1 MSCNEPLAKSVGANA
16 VLLKD
21 HLCQVAD
28 YARAVARAYRPHWER
43 LLGEEWA
50 ERVEQALVL
59 AALVHDLGK
68 AAEGFQRSL
77 HSRQYRW
84 EFRHEV
90 LSTALLLT
98 AADSDDPIVRLTAA
112 AVLTHHRHLDDD
124 QLQRDSALP
133 SLPEPD
139 ILQVVQQKFQE
150 KASELHAHWQWLR
163 DFFAQ
168 CPELQSFQIPCTPFA
183 ILPPDNF
190 LEGLIDE
197 IESLSLVK
205 ARSEAPE
212 LWKKATAYTLARGW
226 LMASDHAASA
236 GVSEFRAS
244 LEKPSLPSLR
254 RFQEQVGSHKGD
266 AFLEIPTG
274 AGKTVAAIRW
284 ALQNRLAGER
294 IFYLLPYQASIEA
307 MAKTLEGF
315 FGADDI
321 AVLHARA
328 IDYAFREYFERL
340 GEYEAAAS
348 QATAEANLNR
358 LVHKPIKVA
367 TPFQLLKWL
376 FGIPRWEI
384 GVSEMVGGLFIF
396 DEIHAYDAHTAALI
410 VEMVRVLKQLGGR
423 FLFMSATFPPFLRQ
437 LLQDALG
444 AQAELFTLESADDWS
459 RQFLST
465 ARHRLQWHEAYLEQ
479 LIPQITQTAEEG
491 KRVLVV
497 ANRVAQAQK
506 IFRELR
512 DRLGEGV
519 HLLHSRFTR
528 RDRVSKEQDIIG
540 TLRGERDLPLRVLVA
555 TQVVEVSLDVSFDTI
570 FTEVAPVDD
579 LLQRFGR
586 VNRYGEHAQGVDVHV
601 ACLYDAES
609 LKRVYH
615 LERIEETLRSA
626 PLSGT
631 PLIVSACKDW
641 VYQTYRNGWTE
652 KEQAQFENARKA
664 FRHVIE
670 SLRPLQCASKGEE
683 EFYGLF
689 SGAEVLPVCLYDE
702 YEEYRR
708 NKQYLLAN
716 QLLVPIPLGTYRK
729 LKNERRLVPANGVFQ
744 VDTQYTE
751 EQGLDTGAIDIDWC
765 IVSTQ

>member
-1 MSCNEPLAKSVGANA
+1 
-16 VLLKD
+16 
-21 HLCQVAD
+21 
-28 YARAVARAYRPHWER
+28 
-43 LLGEEWA
+43 
-50 ERVEQALVL
+50 
-59 AALVHDLGK
+59 
-68 AAEGFQRSL
+68 
-77 HSRQYRW
+77 
-84 EFRHEV
+84 
-90 LSTALLLT
+90 
-98 AADSDDPIVRLTAA
+98 
-112 AVLTHHRHLDDD
+112 
-124 QLQRDSALP
+124 
-133 SLPEPD
+133 
-139 ILQVVQQKFQE
+139 
-150 KASELHAHWQWLR
+150 
-163 DFFAQ
+163 
-168 CPELQSFQIPCTPFA
+168 
-183 ILPPDNF
+183 
-190 LEGLIDE
+190 
-197 IESLSLVK
+197 
-205 ARSEAPE
+205 
-212 LWKKATAYTLARGW
+212 
-226 LMASDHAASA
+226 
-236 GVSEFRAS
+236 
-244 LEKPSLPSLR
+244 
-254 RFQEQVGSHKGD
+254 
-266 AFLEIPTG
+266 
-274 AGKTVAAIRW
+274 
-284 ALQNRLAGER
+284 
-294 IFYLLPYQASIEA
+294 
-307 MAKTLEGF
+307 
-315 FGADDI
+315 
-321 AVLHARA
+321 
-328 IDYAFREYFERL
+328 
-340 GEYEAAAS
+340 
-348 QATAEANLNR
+348 
-358 LVHKPIKVA
+358 
-367 TPFQLLKWL
+367 
-376 FGIPRWEI
+376 
-384 GVSEMVGGLFIF
+384 MVGGLFIF
-396 DEIHAYDAHTAALI
+396 DEIHAYDAHAAALI
-410 VEMVRVLKQLGGR
+410 VEMVRVLKRLGGR

-512 DRLGEGV
+512 ERHSEGV

-601 ACLYDAES
+601 ACQYDAKS
-609 LKRVYH
+609 LQWVYH

-716 QLLVPIPLGTYRK
+716 QLLVPVPLGTYWK
-729 LKNERRLVPANGVFQ
+729 LKNEGRLNQANGVLQ
-744 VDTQYTE
+744 VDASYTI
-751 EQGLDTGAIDIDWC
+751 EQGLNTSTIDIDWS
-765 IVSTQ
+765 IIGI

>member
-1 MSCNEPLAKSVGANA
+1 
-16 VLLKD
+16 
-21 HLCQVAD
+21 
-28 YARAVARAYRPHWER
+28 
-43 LLGEEWA
+43 
-50 ERVEQALVL
+50 
-59 AALVHDLGK
+59 
-68 AAEGFQRSL
+68 
-77 HSRQYRW
+77 
-84 EFRHEV
+84 
-90 LSTALLLT
+90 
-98 AADSDDPIVRLTAA
+98 
-112 AVLTHHRHLDDD
+112 
-124 QLQRDSALP
+124 
-133 SLPEPD
+133 
-139 ILQVVQQKFQE
+139 
-150 KASELHAHWQWLR
+150 
-163 DFFAQ
+163 
-168 CPELQSFQIPCTPFA
+168 
-183 ILPPDNF
+183 
-190 LEGLIDE
+190 
-197 IESLSLVK
+197 
-205 ARSEAPE
+205 
-212 LWKKATAYTLARGW
+212 
-226 LMASDHAASA
+226 MASDHAASA
-236 GVSEFRAS
+236 GVSDFRAS
-244 LEKPSLPSLR
+244 LPEPSLPSLR
-254 RFQEQVGSHKGD
+254 CFQEQIGSHKGD

-274 AGKTVAAIRW
+274 AGKTIAAIRW

-315 FGADDI
+315 FGADDV

-328 IDYAFREYFERL
+328 IDYAFREYFEQL
-340 GEYEAAAS
+340 GEYEPAVS

-410 VEMVRVLKQLGGR
+410 VEMVGVLKQLGGR
-423 FLFMSATFPPFLRQ
+423 FLFMSATFPPFLRR

-444 AQAELFTLESADDWS
+444 VQAKLFTLKPADDWS

-479 LIPQITQTAEEG
+479 LIPQIMQAAEEG
-491 KRVLVV
+491 KHVLVV

-512 DRLGEGV
+512 NRLGEGV

-528 RDRVSKEQDIIG
+528 RDRVSKEHDIIG
-540 TLRGERDLPLRVLVA
+540 TLRGERGLPLRVLVA

-615 LERIEETLRSA
+615 LERIEETLCSA

-631 PLIVSACKDW
+631 PLTVHNCINW
-641 VYQTYRNGWTE
+641 VYQTYQNGWTE
-652 KEQAQFENARKA
+652 EEQRQFDNASKA
-664 FRHVIE
+664 FQNVIQ
-670 SLRPLQCASKGEE
+670 SLRPLYCASKGEE

-689 SGAEVLPVCLYDE
+689 SGAEVLPICLYDE
-702 YEEYRR
+702 YEKHRQS
-708 NKQYLLAN
+708 KQYLLAN
-716 QLLVPIPLGTYRK
+716 QLLVPIPLGTYWK
-729 LKNERRLVPANGVFQ
+729 LKNEGRLNQENGVLQ
-744 VDTQYTE
+744 VDASYTI
-751 EQGLDTGAIDIDWC
+751 EQGLDTSTIDIDWS
-765 IVSTQ
+765 IIGI

>member
-1 MSCNEPLAKSVGANA
+1 MSCNEPLAKSVGANT

-28 YARAVARAYRPHWER
+28 YARAVARAYRTHWER
-43 LLGEEWA
+43 LLGTGFA
-50 ERVEQALVL
+50 ERVERALVL
-59 AALVHDLGK
+59 AAVTHDLGK
-68 AAEGFQRSL
+68 AAQGFQRSL
-77 HSRQYRW
+77 HSPQNRW

-98 AADSDDPIVRLTAA
+98 AADSNDRIVRLTAA
-112 AVLTHHRHLDDD
+112 AVLSHHRHLDDP
-124 QLQRDSALP
+124 QLQSDSALP
-133 SLPEPD
+133 TLPEPD
-139 ILQVVQQKFQE
+139 ILQIALQKFQS
-150 KASELHAHWQWLR
+150 KASELHAYWQWLQ
-163 DFFAQ
+163 DF
-168 CPELQSFQIPCTPFA
+168 CNRRPELRSLQLPCTPSE
-183 ILPPDNF
+183 ILPPDKF
-190 LEGLIDE
+190 LKGLIN
-197 IESLSLVK
+197 ESLPLVK
-205 ARSEAPE
+205 TSDETLELSNEA
-212 LWKKATAYTLARGW
+212 AAYMLARGW

-236 GVSEFRAS
+236 GVSGFRAS
-244 LEKPSLPSLR
+244 LPKPSLPLLR
-254 RFQEQVGSHKGD
+254 RFQEQIGAHKGD

-274 AGKTVAAIRW
+274 AGKTVAAICW

-294 IFYLLPYQASIEA
+294 MFYLLPYQASIEA

-315 FGADDI
+315 FGADEI

-328 IDYAFREYFERL
+328 IDYAFREYFEQL
-340 GEYEAAAS
+340 GEYEAAVS

-367 TPFQLLKWL
+367 TPFQLLRWL

-384 GVSEMVGGLFIF
+384 GVSEMVGGLFIL

-437 LLQDALG
+437 LLQKALG
-444 AQAELFTLESADDWS
+444 AEAKLFRLECTDDWS

-479 LIPQITQTAEEG
+479 LIPQITQAAGEG
-491 KRVLVV
+491 RRVLVV

-519 HLLHSRFTR
+519 YLLHSRFTR
-528 RDRVSKEQDIIG
+528 HDRVSKERDIIG
-540 TLRGERDLPLRVLVA
+540 TLHGERDLPLRVLVA

-586 VNRYGEHAQGVDVHV
+586 VNRYGEHSHGVDVHV
-601 ACLYDAES
+601 ACQYDAKS
-609 LKRVYH
+609 LQGVYQ
-615 LERIEETLRSA
+615 LERIEKTLRSA
-626 PLSGT
+626 PRSET
-631 PLIVSACKDW
+631 PLTVSDCEDW
-641 VYQTYRNGWTE
+641 VYQTYREGWTK
-652 KEQAQFENARKA
+652 KEQGQFDSASKA
-664 FRHVIE
+664 FSNVIE
-670 SLRPLQCASKGEE
+670 SLRPLQYASKGEE
-683 EFYGLF
+683 EFYELF
-689 SGAEVLPVCLYDE
+689 SGAEVLPMCLYDA
-702 YEEYRR
+702 YAKYFR

-716 QLLVPIPLGTYRK
+716 QLLVPVPLGTYRK
-729 LKNERRLVPANGVFQ
+729 LKNERRLVQANGVLQ
-744 VDTQYTE
+744 VDAPYTE

-765 IVSTQ
+765 IVST

>member
-1 MSCNEPLAKSVGANA
+1 MSCSEPLAKSVGANT

-43 LLGEEWA
+43 LLGKEFA
-50 ERVEQALVL
+50 ECVEQALVL
-59 AALVHDLGK
+59 AALAHDLGK

-77 HSRQYRW
+77 CNRQYQW

-90 LSTALLLT
+90 LSTALLLS
-98 AADSDDPIVRLTAA
+98 AADCSDPIVRLTAA
-112 AVLTHHRHLDDD
+112 AILTHHRHLDDD
-124 QLQRDSALP
+124 QLQRNSALP

-139 ILQVVQQKFQE
+139 ILQIVQQKFQE
-150 KASELHAHWQWLR
+150 KASELHAYWQWLR

-168 CPELQSFQIPCTPFA
+168 RPELQSLQLPCTPFA

-190 LEGLIDE
+190 LEGLINE

-205 ARSEAPE
+205 TSDKAPE
-212 LWKKATAYTLARGW
+212 LSKEATAYTLARGW

-244 LEKPSLPSLR
+244 LPEPSLPSLR

-274 AGKTVAAIRW
+274 AGKTIAAIRW

-315 FGADDI
+315 FGADDV

-328 IDYAFREYFERL
+328 IDYAFREYFEQL
-340 GEYEAAAS
+340 GEYEPAVS

-410 VEMVRVLKQLGGR
+410 VEMVGVLKQLGGR
-423 FLFMSATFPPFLRQ
+423 FLFMSATFPPFLRR

-444 AQAELFTLESADDWS
+444 VQAKLFTLEPADDWS

-479 LIPQITQTAEEG
+479 LIPQITQAAEEG

-512 DRLGEGV
+512 DCLGEGV

-570 FTEVAPVDD
+570 FTEAAPVDD

-601 ACLYDAES
+601 ACRYDDKS
-609 LKRVYH
+609 LQRVYDS
-615 LERIEETLRSA
+615 ERIKETLRFA
-626 PLSGT
+626 PLNGT
-631 PLIVSACKDW
+631 PLVVCACKNW
-641 VYQTYRNGWTE
+641 VYRTYRNGWTE
-652 KEQAQFENARKA
+652 KEQRQFENAREA

-689 SGAEVLPVCLYDE
+689 SGAEVLPICLYNE

-708 NKQYLLAN
+708 SKQYLLAN
-716 QLLVPIPLGTYRK
+716 QLLVPVPLGTYWK
-729 LKNERRLVPANGVFQ
+729 LNNEGRLVQANGVLK
-744 VDTQYTE
+744 VDAQYTE

>member
-28 YARAVARAYRPHWER
+28 YARAVARAYRPHWEH
-43 LLGEEWA
+43 LLGKEWA
-50 ERVEQALVL
+50 ECVEQALVL
-59 AALVHDLGK
+59 AALAHDLGK
-68 AAEGFQRSL
+68 AAEGFQKSL
-77 HSRQYRW
+77 CNRQYQW

-98 AADSDDPIVRLTAA
+98 AADSSDPIVRLTAA

-133 SLPEPD
+133 SLREPD
-139 ILQVVQQKFQE
+139 ILQIVQQKFKG
-150 KASELHAHWQWLR
+150 KASELHTYWQWLR
-163 DFFAQ
+163 DFCAQ
-168 CPELQSFQIPCTPFA
+168 HSELQSLQLPSMPSE
-183 ILPPDNF
+183 ILPPGEF
-190 LEGLIDE
+190 LKGLE

-205 ARSEAPE
+205 TNDKALEISNEA
-212 LWKKATAYTLARGW
+212 AAYTLARGW

-244 LEKPSLPSLR
+244 LPEPSLPSLR

-274 AGKTVAAIRW
+274 AGKTIAAIRW

-396 DEIHAYDAHTAALI
+396 DEIHAYDAHTSALI

-437 LLQDALG
+437 LLQDALSV
-444 AQAELFTLESADDWS
+444 QAKLFTLEPADDWS

-479 LIPQITQTAEEG
+479 LIPQIMQAAEEG

-512 DRLGEGV
+512 ERLGEGV

-540 TLRGERDLPLRVLVA
+540 TLRGEHDLPLRVLVA

-601 ACLYDAES
+601 AFQYDDKS
-609 LKRVYH
+609 LQRVYD
-615 LERIEETLRSA
+615 LERIKETLRSA

-631 PLIVSACKDW
+631 PLVVSACKDW
-641 VYQTYRNGWTE
+641 VYQTYRGGWTE
-652 KEQAQFENARKA
+652 KERKQFESASKA

-689 SGAEVLPVCLYDE
+689 SGAEVLPMCLYDE
-702 YEEYRR
+702 YEKYRR
-708 NKQYLLAN
+708 SKQYLLAN
-716 QLLVPIPLGTYRK
+716 QLLVPVPLGTYWK
-729 LKNERRLVPANGVFQ
+729 LKNEGRLVQANGVLK
-744 VDTQYTE
+744 VDALYTE